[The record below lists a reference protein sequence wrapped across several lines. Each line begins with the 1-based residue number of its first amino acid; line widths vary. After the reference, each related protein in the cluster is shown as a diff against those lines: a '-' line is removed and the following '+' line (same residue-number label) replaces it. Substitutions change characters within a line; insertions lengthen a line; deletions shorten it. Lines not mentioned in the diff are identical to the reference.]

1 MKRNFVLSSLL
12 LTLFACGQG
21 ADLPGSQ
28 SADSPD
34 KISSSKSALTNPV
47 YTGVAVELRNR
58 LTGLCMDVPNSS
70 IFSGQTVWTYTC
82 NGGPNQRWFLRHPQ
96 SCLGGNLWDY
106 WLIPGC
112 SNVYIENMNSGLCL
126 DIPNGSTN
134 PDVPIQQYPCHY
146 GNSQLFSFGGRS
158 AADGG
163 GVFIDTV
170 ISGENL
176 SLQAVSDHSVKQES
190 YGGYNFLAQV
200 WDIVE

>member
-96 SCLGGNLWDY
+96 RCLTGSAFSY
-106 WLIPGC
+106 SLIPGC
-112 SNVYIENMNSGLCL
+112 SDVYIENMNSGLCI
-126 DIPNGSTN
+126 DIPNGSTTAG
-134 PDVPIQQYPCHY
+134 VAIQQYPCHY

-163 GVFIDTV
+163 GVTIDTV
-170 ISGENL
+170 SSSYNL
-176 SLQAVSDHSVKQES
+176 SLQAMSDQTIKQENTN
-190 YGGYNFLAQV
+190 YYNLAQV
-200 WDIVE
+200 WDIVQ